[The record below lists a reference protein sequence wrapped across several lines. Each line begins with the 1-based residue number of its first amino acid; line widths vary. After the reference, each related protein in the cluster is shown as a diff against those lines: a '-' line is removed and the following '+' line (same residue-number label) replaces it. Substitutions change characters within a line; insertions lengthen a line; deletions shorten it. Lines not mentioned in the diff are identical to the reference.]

1 MKDDGVF
8 KLRKSISNNLFKQIY
23 YEGIHSFWYFPTLSL
38 ISFLIGLVGLSNLFS
53 RILFDS
59 VSRLN
64 SVTLFF
70 VYEGSILLMI
80 PFLMYLFRRIFIK
93 KRTSR
98 YEQKL
103 LIMIAKY
110 NLTISVID
118 TLQTEISLVLQN
130 QTEKRKLNT
139 LLVKLSIIPVV
150 FIFLQKYVVLSIAFW
165 ITPLIVIALLFL
177 LNYFTSYEWLN
188 NLRGITSKQAHQL
201 TFVESELAY
210 MKVLINHS
218 CLVEDVFISE
228 PEQATPNKSLENID
242 QLSMKD
248 RIFQHFVNFVNSK
261 EDESF
266 DEKIRLKQE
275 ELKEERKNQF
285 LEEAT
290 IVVEENVEDSFID
303 SIEEE
308 QNFSV
313 SDVES
318 ENINETE
325 YTTEEGSLPEDIVN
339 KNEFET
345 VDPDELSEIIAET
358 KLEKLD
364 V

>member
-1 MKDDGVF
+1 M
-8 KLRKSISNNLFKQIY
+8 RKSISNNLFKQIY
-23 YEGIHSFWYFPTLSL
+23 YEGIHSFWYFPTLFL
-38 ISFLIGLVGLSNLFS
+38 ISFITGLIGLSNLFS
-53 RILFDS
+53 RVLFDS
-59 VSRLN
+59 VSQLN
-64 SVTLFF
+64 PATLFF
-70 VYEGSILLMI
+70 VYEGSILLTI
-80 PFLMYLFRRIFIK
+80 PFLMYLFRRVFIK
-93 KRTSR
+93 KRTRR

-103 LIMIAKY
+103 MIMIAHY
-110 NLTISVID
+110 NLTIPAID
-118 TLQTEISLVLQN
+118 TLQTEIGLVLKN
-130 QTEKRKLNT
+130 QTEKRKLNA
-139 LLVKLSIIPVV
+139 LLVKLAIIPVV

-228 PEQATPNKSLENID
+228 REQANPDKSLENID

-248 RIFQHFVNFVNSK
+248 RIVQHFFNFVDSK

-266 DEKIRLKQE
+266 DEEIRLKQE
-275 ELKEERKNQF
+275 ELKEERKNRF

-303 SIEEE
+303 STEEE
-308 QNFSV
+308 KNFSA

-318 ENINETE
+318 ENTNEAE
-325 YTTEEGSLPEDIVN
+325 YTTEETAFPEDLF
-339 KNEFET
+339 NENEIET
-345 VDPDELSEIIAET
+345 VDPEELSEIINEM
-358 KLEKLD
+358 KFEKID
-364 V
+364 G